1 VLWRGLPTK
10 LESTSKPVVHAECN
24 NSKQACP
31 TRACDGGGGGG
42 GGFVFVLVVVV
53 VVVLRYEHT

>member
-1 VLWRGLPTK
+1 
-10 LESTSKPVVHAECN
+10 VHAECN